1 MNENRF
7 EEDYGARQYIGH
19 AFSSSTIVL
28 LHLHVRPRDF
38 CRAGQQIA
46 VGDCVEPGQLMIN
59 LFR

>member
-19 AFSSSTIVL
+19 AFSSSKIVL
-28 LHLHVRPRDF
+28 LHLHVRSRDLS
-38 CRAGQQIA
+38 RRQM
-46 VGDCVEPGQLMIN
+46 EPGRWMID